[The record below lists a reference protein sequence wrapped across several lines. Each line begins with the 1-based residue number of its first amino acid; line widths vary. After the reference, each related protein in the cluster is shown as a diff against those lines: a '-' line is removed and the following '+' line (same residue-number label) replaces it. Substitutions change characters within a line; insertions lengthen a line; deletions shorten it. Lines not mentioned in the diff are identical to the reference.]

1 MKILTFGLGLSEFF
15 VASEMKNN
23 GKYHLQ
29 NKKLITYAL
38 ISSF

>member
-1 MKILTFGLGLSEFF
+1 MKISTFGLGSSDFF
-15 VASEMKNN
+15 VASEVKNS

-29 NKKLITYAL
+29 NKELITYAL